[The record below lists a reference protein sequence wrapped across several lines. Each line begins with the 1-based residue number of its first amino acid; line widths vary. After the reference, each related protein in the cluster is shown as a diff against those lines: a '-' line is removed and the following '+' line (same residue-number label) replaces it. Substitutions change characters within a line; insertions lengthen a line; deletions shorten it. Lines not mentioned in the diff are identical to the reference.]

1 MIKGKKMNLA
11 WAWHLTTFLISNTN
25 STLKELYDSMR
36 SRVIYTRKRI
46 KHIRVRQGINSIAS
60 EG

>member
-1 MIKGKKMNLA
+1 MIVL
-11 WAWHLTTFLISNTN
+11 
-25 STLKELYDSMR
+25 R

-46 KHIRVRQGINSIAS
+46 EHIRVRQGIHSIAS